1 MKKTYVFAIILLDKY
16 ILSTYHM
23 LDTELD
29 TGDLMVNKI
38 GTISSLIQINRQ
50 KIFVVYSKCYER
62 NVYMC
67 KQEPNRGYQV

>member
-1 MKKTYVFAIILLDKY
+1 
-16 ILSTYHM
+16 M

-50 KIFVVYSKCYER
+50 KIIVVYSKCYER
-62 NVYMC
+62 NVYMA
-67 KQEPNRGYQV
+67 KQEPNRGDQV